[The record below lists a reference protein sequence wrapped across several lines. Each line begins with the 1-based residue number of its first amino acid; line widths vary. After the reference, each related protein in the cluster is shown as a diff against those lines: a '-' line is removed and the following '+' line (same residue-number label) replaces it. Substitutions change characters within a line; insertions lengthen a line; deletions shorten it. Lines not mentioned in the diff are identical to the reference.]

1 MRRIEAMVLAAVLCS
16 GAAFAQAPAKTDAP
30 APASAIPNTIEQRV
44 LACAM
49 CHGKQGEGIRKN
61 EYYPRLAGKPV
72 EYLYQ
77 QLLGFRDK
85 RRNSSPIMTYMVGG
99 LSDNYLHE
107 IASYYAGLKV
117 PYPEATARADAD
129 KLQLGQNLAM
139 RGDKARDIPACA
151 SCHGTGLTG
160 LLPGIPGLLG
170 LYPDYIGAQLG
181 AWKDGKRNSVAPDC
195 MARIASRLSG
205 DDISAVAAWL
215 ASQPA
220 SPDRPPSA
228 AGSMKLPMECGGAPK

>member
-30 APASAIPNTIEQRV
+30 APAGAIPNTIEQRV